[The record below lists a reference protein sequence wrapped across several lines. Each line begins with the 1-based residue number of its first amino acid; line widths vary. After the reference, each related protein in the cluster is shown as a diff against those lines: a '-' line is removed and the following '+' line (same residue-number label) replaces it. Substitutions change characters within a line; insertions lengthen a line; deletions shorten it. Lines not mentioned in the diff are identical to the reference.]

1 MVPSIQYTMLR
12 RAVKILKYVCI
23 SLGLNLL
30 ILQNIALAHEASTYN
45 NEVSSVAQEGA
56 SSLQDGLLESV
67 EQNFDK
73 IRKYQSYDPATDKW
87 SSIEDFGTVEILED
101 TTQQR
106 EDRYIYYSFWAY
118 DAAKKRWYKV
128 DIRDYGYLYRL
139 GIKRPTS
146 ATDQSGTE
154 PAEKKARDSSWK
166 NLELSFSLGGG
177 ATFYN
182 NAISNLQLIER
193 DGDYFLQAKDDEPK
207 DEAYFVRW
215 FRDSYEKKKNFFRR
229 SVAYTS
235 GVVKRV
241 SSDRKFSFKGSGVNI
256 PITLALHYN
265 FFKRL
270 RIGAGS
276 NIEVSHLKKLAPTGN
291 ASHTSAMI
299 LQEPW
304 LYNIKWFGLV
314 GFKIVRRPTKAMII
328 DTQIGHVYDAGSR
341 LKILLNKRGEYLYT
355 NWYINIGLGY
365 EKKLNNYLKLKTRL
379 SVDHKSY
386 KDTASF
392 PSSSSVAFIQPAIH
406 LEGGITFNCAKDSEW
421 NETKVEELEQR
432 S

>member
-1 MVPSIQYTMLR
+1 MVVPLSQCTMFR
-12 RAVKILKYVCI
+12 QTNKILKCVCI
-23 SLGLNLL
+23 SLCFNLL
-30 ILQNIALAHEASTYN
+30 ILQDIALAHETSTST

-56 SSLQDGLLESV
+56 NSLQNGLLESV

-73 IRKYQSYDPATDKW
+73 IRRYQSYDPATDKW
-87 SSIEDFGTVEILED
+87 SSIEDFETVEILED

-118 DAAKKRWYKV
+118 DVAKKQWHKV

-139 GIKRPTS
+139 GINRPTT
-146 ATDQSGTE
+146 ATVQSETE
-154 PAEKKARDSSWK
+154 PVEKKDRDSSWK

-182 NAISNLQLIER
+182 NVISNLQLIER

-215 FRDSYEKKKNFFRR
+215 FRDSYEKKKNFFKR

-241 SSDRKFSFKGSGVNI
+241 PSDKKFNFKGSGLNI

-276 NIEVSHLKKLAPTGN
+276 NVEISYLKKLATTGI
-291 ASHTSAMI
+291 ASHISAMV

-304 LYNIKWFGLV
+304 LYNLKWFGLI
-314 GFKIVRRPTKAMII
+314 GFKIVPVAAGYRPR
-328 DTQIGHVYDAGSR
+328 IG
-341 LKILLNKRGEYLYT
+341 
-355 NWYINIGLGY
+355 
-365 EKKLNNYLKLKTRL
+365 
-379 SVDHKSY
+379 
-386 KDTASF
+386 
-392 PSSSSVAFIQPAIH
+392 PP
-406 LEGGITFNCAKDSEW
+406 
-421 NETKVEELEQR
+421 
-432 S
+432 

>member
-1 MVPSIQYTMLR
+1 MRI
-12 RAVKILKYVCI
+12 RALKILEYICI
-23 SLGLNLL
+23 SLCLNLL
-30 ILQNIALAHEASTYN
+30 IPQNFALAHEASTCN
-45 NEVSSVAQEGA
+45 NEASSVAQEGA
-56 SSLQDGLLESV
+56 SSLQNGLLESV
-67 EQNFDK
+67 ERNFDK
-73 IRKYQSYDPATDKW
+73 IRKYRSYDPATDKW
-87 SSIEDFGTVEILED
+87 SSIEDFETVEILED
-101 TTQQR
+101 ATQQR

-128 DIRDYGYLYRL
+128 DIRDLYRL
-139 GIKRPTS
+139 GIKKPTS
-146 ATDQSGTE
+146 ATDQSATE

-177 ATFYN
+177 ATSYN
-182 NAISNLQLIER
+182 NVISNLQLIER
-193 DGDYFLQAKDDEPK
+193 NGDYFLQAKD

-215 FRDSYEKKKNFFRR
+215 FRDSYEKKQYFLKR

-241 SSDRKFSFKGSGVNI
+241 SSDSKISFKGSGLNI
-256 PITLALHYN
+256 PVTLALHYN
-265 FFKRL
+265 FFRRL

-276 NIEVSHLKKLAPTGN
+276 NIEVSYLKKLTPTGN
-291 ASHTSAMI
+291 ASHISAMV

-314 GFKIVRRPTKAMII
+314 GFKIVRRHTKAMII
-328 DTQIGHVYDAGSR
+328 DTQIGYMYDAGSR
-341 LKILLNKRGEYLYT
+341 LKMLLNKRGEYLYT

-386 KDTASF
+386 KDTALF
-392 PSSSSVAFIQPAIH
+392 PASSSVAFIQPAIH

-421 NETKVEELEQR
+421 NETKVEELK
-432 S
+432 